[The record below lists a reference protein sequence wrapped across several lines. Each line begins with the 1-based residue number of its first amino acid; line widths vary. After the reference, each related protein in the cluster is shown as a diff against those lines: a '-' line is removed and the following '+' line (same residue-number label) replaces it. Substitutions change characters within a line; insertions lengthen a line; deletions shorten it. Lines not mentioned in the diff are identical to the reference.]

1 MKRKHKGLKIL
12 GAIAGIGTI
21 CCIIPACVV
30 SCGSSNN
37 SSASNQP
44 NIPTSLVGTT
54 TSKVATNWDATY
66 HTYSTTNT
74 YGNWMKNNVENYVQN
89 AATYWET

>member
-12 GAIAGIGTI
+12 GAIAGIGAI

-44 NIPTSLVGTT
+44 NIPTSLAGTT
-54 TSKVATNWDATY
+54 SSKVATN
-66 HTYSTTNT
+66 
-74 YGNWMKNNVENYVQN
+74 
-89 AATYWET
+89 